1 MATRKI
7 KCDKPLQRSF
17 MLNRGAIN
25 EEERTVELSF
35 SSETRDV
42 ERWFGIEILDHSPN
56 SVRLDRMRANGPLL
70 FNHDWDA
77 HLGAVQDIRIENR
90 RGKAVVRFGNSKFAD
105 EKFRDVIDGVL
116 TAVSFTYRVI
126 KMVLEEE
133 SEDGPNVYRAIDWE
147 PLELSLVTVP
157 ADISVG
163 VGRAAGESFEIE
175 VEDNTMPEEN
185 INEGGAQ
192 NNRGAETNHIDPAPA
207 APSRAA
213 IENEV
218 REKEQKRVADLL
230 SMGTRF
236 AQYGARELAEEYI
249 AKGKTPEELQRAIL
263 ERLPGEEERGT
274 GQGDVPGDTHLDL
287 SARDLK
293 NYSLMRAITAVVA
306 ARNGDHKAMK
316 HAEFEMECSREL
328 GDRLGREARGFFVP
342 LDVVTR
348 VMDATANSD
357 LIATD
362 HMADM
367 FIDTLRPRSVAMQMG
382 ITVMDGLEG
391 NLELPKAI
399 SNPTFSW
406 VGDDDDAPL
415 SDQDTGLV
423 KMAPK
428 TLAGGVPMSR
438 RLLKQSSPSVERVV
452 HNALL
457 KGAALGVDYGILAGT
472 GTNNQPLGIFNMDG
486 VNTQAV
492 ATPGSPT
499 WDEAVGFKT
508 KVAADNALEGKL
520 GFVTNST
527 VQGNLETTKKDAGS
541 GIFLLENGK
550 LAGYNVG
557 ISNQLGANKIAFGN
571 WEDVYAGFW
580 GVIDVNPDTATK
592 AGSGGLILRVFQ
604 DADVGIGHAESFCI
618 NS

>member
-17 MLNRGAIN
+17 MLNREAIN
-25 EEERTVELSF
+25 EDERTVELSF

-42 ERWFGIEILDHSPN
+42 ERWFGIEILDHGPKA
-56 SVRLDRMRANGPLL
+56 VRLDRMRANGPLL
-70 FNHDWDA
+70 FNHDWNA
-77 HLGAVQDIRIENR
+77 HIGAVQDIRIEKR
-90 RGKAVVRFGNSKFAD
+90 KGKAVVRFGNSAFAD
-105 EKFRDVIDGVL
+105 EKFRDVKDGVL
-116 TAVSFTYRVI
+116 TAVSFMYRVF
-126 KMVLEEE
+126 KLVLEEE
-133 SEDGPNVYRAIDWE
+133 VEDGPNVYRATDWE
-147 PLELSLVTVP
+147 PIEISLVTVP

-175 VEDNTMPEEN
+175 VEDKTMSEEATN
-185 INEGGAQ
+185 QGGAQ
-192 NNRGAETNHIDPAPA
+192 NNRGADTNHNAPAPV
-207 APSRAA
+207 APSREA
-213 IENEV
+213 ITNEV
-218 REKEQKRVADLL
+218 RQAEQKRVSDLL
-230 SMGTRF
+230 SMGNRF
-236 AQYGARELAEEYI
+236 SQYGAREMAEEYI
-249 AKGKTPEELQRAIL
+249 AKGKSPEDLQRAIL
-263 ERLPGEEERGT
+263 ERLPGEEESSTRGEA
-274 GQGDVPGDTHLDL
+274 PNDTNLDL
-287 SARDLK
+287 SARELK

-306 ARNGDHKAMK
+306 ARNGDHKAME
-316 HAEFEMECSREL
+316 AAAFEMECSREL
-328 GDRLGREARGFFVP
+328 SDRLDREARGFFVP
-342 LDVVTR
+342 MDVVTR
-348 VMDATANSD
+348 VMGATSNSD
-357 LIATD
+357 LIATE
-362 HMADM
+362 HMANM

-382 ITVMDGLEG
+382 VTVMDGLEG

-438 RLLKQSSPSVERVV
+438 RLLKQSSPSVEQVV

-457 KGAALGVDYGILAGT
+457 RGAALGVDYGILAGT
-472 GTNNQPLGIFNMDG
+472 GSNNQPLGIFNMPG
-486 VNTQAV
+486 VNVQTV
-492 ATPGSPT
+492 GTPGAPT

-550 LAGYNVG
+550 LAGYKVG
-557 ISNQLGANKIAFGN
+557 ISNQLSANKIAFGN
-571 WEDVYAGFW
+571 WEDVYVGFW

-604 DADVGIGHAESFCI
+604 DADVGIGHPESFCI
-618 NS
+618 NNG